1 MQTAARGGT
10 LSINAR
16 ANRHRRPRPRSVT
29 AGNGLKANAAS
40 EPVAFSRTP
49 TPPLLRRRL
58 S

>member
-16 ANRHRRPRPRSVT
+16 ANRRHRRRRPRSVT

-49 TPPLLRRRL
+49 VP
-58 S
+58 